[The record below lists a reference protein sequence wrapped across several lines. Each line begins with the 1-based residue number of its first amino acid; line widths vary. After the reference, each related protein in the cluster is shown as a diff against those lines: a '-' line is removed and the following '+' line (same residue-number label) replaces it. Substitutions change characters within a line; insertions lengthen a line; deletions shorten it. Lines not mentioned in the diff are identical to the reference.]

1 MGLHDIEKK
10 LKLKREFKKKGTE
23 LMMED
28 LGKMITSLK
37 ELRGELKKFEKK
49 YAKEIKTLPTY
60 REQVVRMRAELGLPL
75 EIGVYE
81 EKGGKPRF
89 FGKDKYYDRLGLE
102 TLDILQT
109 HKETSGGLMRL
120 AEIVLLVNKET
131 PGVTVSPEDI
141 DHAIKRLEK
150 TDLVKVIELKSSN
163 IKLVE
168 FVPVSLTNDQ
178 NEILEL
184 ASAKGWTTLEEIMMA
199 KEWSKE
205 RSERVLKAF
214 KDSGIARLDSS
225 YARGTRYYFPGL
237 GGTSS

>member
-49 YAKEIKTLPTY
+49 YAKEIKTLPAY
-60 REQVVRMRAELGLPL
+60 REQVVRMRTELGLPL

-81 EKGGKPRF
+81 EKGKPRL
-89 FGKDKYYDRLGLE
+89 FGKDKYYDKLGLE
-102 TLDILQT
+102 TLDMLQK
-109 HKETSGGLMRL
+109 HKETSGGLMSL

-131 PGVTVSPEDI
+131 PGITVSPEDI
-141 DHAIKRLEK
+141 NNAIKRLK
-150 TDLVKVIELKSSN
+150 KADLVKVIELKSSN
-163 IKLVE
+163 VKLVE
-168 FVPVSLTNDQ
+168 FVPVSLTTDQ
-178 NEILEL
+178 NEVIEL
-184 ASAKGWTTLEEIMMA
+184 ASAKGWTTLEEIMMT
-199 KEWSKE
+199 KGWSKE

-214 KDSGIARLDSS
+214 KDGGIARLDSS